1 MSPQFEARFR
11 QGSRMNR
18 KRVIVLMTLAVFFLL
33 GWLMITIFN
42 GFPPWPFV
50 LAFTVSHAFFCI
62 VIASVKPYRGPY
74 TKPMADPELPH
85 WPARD
90 RS

>member
-1 MSPQFEARFR
+1 MSPAFEPRFR

-18 KRVIVLMTLAVFFLL
+18 TRVIVLMTLAIFLLL
-33 GWLMITIFN
+33 GWLMLTVFD

-50 LAFTVSHAFFCI
+50 LAFTVSHLFFCI

-74 TKPMADPELPH
+74 TKPLADPDATD
-85 WPARD
+85 WPLRD